1 MAGYF
6 VFSPDDKS
14 VGLTTGDDLAVNVF
28 LDILTDTLYYTDGAA
43 IYEWEGGST
52 NKTYTWKS
60 AKIRFPQP
68 TNLGAALVEAES
80 YNDVV
85 LKFYADID
93 GTMTLKHTETV
104 ADAEPFRLPGG
115 FSSNIF
121 EIELIGTDVVNGVSV
136 GETVFDLAE
145 G

>member
-6 VFSPDDKS
+6 VFSPEDPS
-14 VGLTTGDDLAVNVF
+14 IGFTTGDDLAVNVY

-43 IYEWEGGST
+43 IYEWEAAAT

-80 YNDVV
+80 YVDVV
-85 LKFYADID
+85 FKLYADID

-104 ADAEPFRLPGG
+104 ASGKPFRLPGG
-115 FSSNIF
+115 YSAAAGWSSASSTRRS
-121 EIELIGTDVVNGVSV
+121 ERL
-136 GETVFDLAE
+136 
-145 G
+145 

>member
-6 VFSPDDKS
+6 VFKPEDPA
-14 VGLTTGDDLAVNVF
+14 VGFSTGATLAVNVY
-28 LDILTDTLYYTDGAA
+28 LDILTDTLYYTDAAA

-52 NKTYTWKS
+52 PKTYTWKS
-60 AKIRFPQP
+60 AKIRFPAP

-80 YNDVV
+80 FSA
-85 LKFYADID
+85 LTFKLYADIS

-104 ADAEPFRLPGG
+104 TDGEPFRLPGG

-121 EIELIGTDVVNGVSV
+121 EIELTGTDVVNGVSV

>member
-6 VFSPDDKS
+6 IFSSDPDIGFS
-14 VGLTTGDDLAVNVF
+14 TGDDIAVNVF

-43 IYEWEGGST
+43 VYEWVGGT
-52 NKTYTWKS
+52 GKKTYTWKS
-60 AKIRFPQP
+60 AKVRFPRP
-68 TNLGAALVEAES
+68 VNLGAALVEAES
-80 YNDVV
+80 YVDVV
-85 LKFYADID
+85 MKFYADIS

-104 ADAEPFRLPGG
+104 ADGEPFRLPGG
-115 FSSNIF
+115 FTSNIF
-121 EIELIGTDVVNGVSV
+121 EIELIGTDVVNGVSI